1 MHAIARKLRYA
12 ESVRLSDCAP
22 QNKQETVM
30 QTPFQRRQILTQ
42 GAALL
47 GTAASG
53 LLLPQHVLAQ
63 SGKIRVGFMLPY
75 TGTFAQLGV
84 AIENGVRMAIN
95 EQGGKLGGREIEWFK
110 VDDESEPSKAIE
122 NANKLVQRDK
132 VDVLIGTVHSGVQM
146 GIHRVARESGVLNL
160 IPNAG
165 VHIATRAQCAPN
177 VFRTSFTNSQPTMAL
192 GEAMVKRGHKKAVW
206 ITWKYAAGDEA
217 YEGFK
222 ESYTKAGGTIVKEL
236 GLPFPNVEFQ
246 ALLTE
251 IAALKPDA
259 VACFFA
265 GGGAAKFMKDYA
277 AAGLKDKIP
286 LYGSGFLTEGTIEA
300 AGPAA
305 EGVLSTLHYGDGIE
319 TKRNQEFRL
328 NYAKTFKM
336 QPDVYAVQGYDTGLL
351 LVQGANAVKG
361 DLSNKAALYKAMEGA
376 TIDSPRGKWTMS
388 KAHNPVQDMY
398 LRQVVGKENK
408 VIGVAAKALAD
419 SGAGCRL

>member
-1 MHAIARKLRYA
+1 MNSTPTTR
-12 ESVRLSDCAP
+12 RL
-22 QNKQETVM
+22 V
-30 QTPFQRRQILTQ
+30 LTRSAAVI
-42 GAALL
+42 GAAS
-47 GTAASG
+47 TG
-53 LLLPQHVLAQ
+53 LLLPELAQAQ
-63 SGKIRVGFMLPY
+63 SGKLRVGLMLPY

-84 AIENGVRMAIN
+84 AIENGVRLAIN
-95 EQGGKLGGREIEWFK
+95 EQGGKLGGREIEYFK
-110 VDDESEPSKAIE
+110 VDDESEPAKGIE

-146 GIHRVARESGVLNL
+146 GIHKVARDSGVLSL

-165 VHIATRAQCAPN
+165 VHMATRAQCAPN
-177 VFRTSFTNSQPTMAL
+177 VFRTSFSNSQPTRAL
-192 GEAMVKRGHKKAVW
+192 GAAMVAKGHKRAVW

-217 YEGFK
+217 FEGFK
-222 ESYTKAGGTIVKEL
+222 EGYLAAGGTIIKEL

-265 GGGAAKFMKDYA
+265 GGASAKFMIDYA

-286 LYGSGFLTEGTIEA
+286 LYGSGFLTEGMLDA

-305 EGVLSTLHYGDGIE
+305 EGVMTTLHYGDSIE
-319 TKRNQEFRL
+319 TPRNKAFRL
-328 NYAKTFKM
+328 AYAKTFKM

-351 LVQGANAVKG
+351 LVHGANAVKG
-361 DLSNKAALYKAMEGA
+361 DLNNKAVLYKAMETV

-388 KAHNPVQDMY
+388 KSHNPIQDIY
-398 LRQVVGKENK
+398 LRVVQNKENK

-419 SGAGCRL
+419 SGAGCKMG